1 MLSIFYIPAM
11 NLFYTTDIQ
20 GDLIFLTE
28 AEARHAVQVLRM
40 QEGDSISV
48 IDGQGGWYE
57 GTIVETG
64 KRRCVARI
72 DEKRQEVNQRPYR
85 VHLAIAPTKNI
96 NRFEWCLEKA
106 TEIGVDEITPLLCF
120 HSERR
125 HLRADRLEKVLI
137 AAMKQS
143 LKASLPH
150 LNELTKIDEFLSR
163 TRENQQQFIAYLGE
177 EVKEHLKDNYLP
189 GENVTILIGPE
200 GDFSEGEIETA
211 RQQGFTGVTL
221 GKSRLRTETAG
232 IVACHIVQ
240 LMNE

>member
-1 MLSIFYIPAM
+1 M

-20 GDLIFLTE
+20 GELIFLPE
-28 AEARHAVQVLRM
+28 AEARHAVQVLRLR
-40 QEGDSISV
+40 EGDV
-48 IDGQGGWYE
+48 IIVVDGRGGWYE
-57 GTIVETG
+57 GVIVETG

-72 DEKRQEVNQRPYR
+72 EEQRQEVGKRPFR

-125 HLRADRLEKVLI
+125 HLRPDRLEKVLV

-143 LKASLPH
+143 LKAYLPR
-150 LNELTKIDEFLSR
+150 LNDLTRIEDFLDGPF
-163 TRENQQQFIAYLGE
+163 NDQQCFIAHLGE
-177 EVKEHLKDNYLP
+177 ATKGHLKDNYRP

-200 GDFSEGEIETA
+200 GDFSPDEIEA
-211 RQQGFTGVTL
+211 ALQQGFTGVTL

-232 IVACHIVQ
+232 VVACHIVQ